1 MNDINQDITRMI
13 VEMRELGKLPAP
25 CKGGSHNNLLRY
37 NKQRDRILDKFLSAF
52 DEGYRL
58 KIPTARRRER
68 RTMDEYI
75 TPNYKTIGT
84 VEQRK
89 IRELYTSSLLNAFTQ
104 QDYLDAIAL
113 IGRVIDRLERLEK

>member
-1 MNDINQDITRMI
+1 MAKPYFSPAKPPKMHQK
-13 VEMRELGKLPAP
+13 EELTSDPLHLHR
-25 CKGGSHNNLLRY
+25 S
-37 NKQRDRILDKFLSAF
+37 
-52 DEGYRL
+52 RL
-58 KIPTARRRER
+58 NTARRRER

-113 IGRVIDRLERLEK
+113 IGRVIDRLEKLEK

>member
-1 MNDINQDITRMI
+1 MRGAIGKHMAHSGNALTASEKNKTIT
-13 VEMRELGKLPAP
+13 A
-25 CKGGSHNNLLRY
+25 
-37 NKQRDRILDKFLSAF
+37 
-52 DEGYRL
+52 
-58 KIPTARRRER
+58 ARRRER

-113 IGRVIDRLERLEK
+113 IGRVIDRLEKLEK